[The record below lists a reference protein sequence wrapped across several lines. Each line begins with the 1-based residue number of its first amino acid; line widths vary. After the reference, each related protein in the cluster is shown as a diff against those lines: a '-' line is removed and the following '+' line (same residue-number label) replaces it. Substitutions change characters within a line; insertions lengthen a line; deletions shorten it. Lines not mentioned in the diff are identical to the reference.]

1 MLMMKENNENNLKI
15 LATKADLK
23 EEIARLDVKISDV
36 KSDIIRWVFAFF
48 VATMLAIAGL
58 YLKII
63 LSEFIILLQT
73 KNLTPFY

>member
-1 MLMMKENNENNLKI
+1 MLMMKENTENNLKI

-58 YLKII
+58 YLK
-63 LSEFIILLQT
+63 
-73 KNLTPFY
+73 K